1 VTLLADI
8 EKLVHHHP
16 EGAAVTDQTTTAT
29 AEPENFVADA
39 EEHVKQ
45 IMAWGQRFLA
55 EALPAVSGA
64 AAKAQ
69 EYAAKLAQ
77 YEANPAVK
85 VILDAALSPDHA
97 QQLAAILDGIVK
109 VFGTVEHEIAEHI
122 PAAPAAPEVPAA
134 PIVAG
139 GQPQ

>member
-1 VTLLADI
+1 MNLLEDVERLI
-8 EKLVHHHP
+8 HHHP
-16 EGAAVTDQTTTAT
+16 EGAAVTDTTTET
-29 AEPENFVADA
+29 KTPAEDA

-45 IMAWGQRFLA
+45 MIAWGQRFLS
-55 EALPAVSGA
+55 EALPAVSTA
-64 AAKAQ
+64 AAKAD
-69 EYAAKLAQ
+69 ELAQKVEQ

-109 VFGTVEHEIAEHI
+109 VFGVVEHEIAEHV
-122 PAAPAAPEVPAA
+122 PAAPAASEVPAA